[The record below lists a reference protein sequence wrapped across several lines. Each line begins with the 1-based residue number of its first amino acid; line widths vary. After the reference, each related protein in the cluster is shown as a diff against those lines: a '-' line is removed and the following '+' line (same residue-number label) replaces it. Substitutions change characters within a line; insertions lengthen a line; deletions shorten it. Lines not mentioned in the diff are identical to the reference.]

1 MKDAEI
7 YIIMYLHS
15 CVQEFNPISLGPPNL
30 TISWKPTKIMN
41 QITANILKKVAKT
54 HFVRTAMEEHA
65 DLSAFRQRPTVR
77 IIVGISAIGVS
88 YIIGWP
94 AVGLLG
100 AISIHLGEPLI
111 VAIGGPMTY
120 GLSHLVFIVGMY
132 LAGAE
137 YARIFLR
144 WATRVAM
151 ERLIG
156 HTGS

>member
-1 MKDAEI
+1 
-7 YIIMYLHS
+7 
-15 CVQEFNPISLGPPNL
+15 
-30 TISWKPTKIMN
+30 MN
-41 QITANILKKVAKT
+41 QVTTNILRKIAGT
-54 HFVRTAMEEHA
+54 DFVRAAMEERA
-65 DLSAFRQRPTVR
+65 DLSAFRQRPSVR

-100 AISIHLGEPLI
+100 AISIYLNKPLI
-111 VAIGGPMTY
+111 VMIGGPLTY

-132 LAGAE
+132 LAGAQ

-151 ERLIG
+151 EKLIG
-156 HTGS
+156 QTNSET

>member
-1 MKDAEI
+1 
-7 YIIMYLHS
+7 
-15 CVQEFNPISLGPPNL
+15 
-30 TISWKPTKIMN
+30 
-41 QITANILKKVAKT
+41 
-54 HFVRTAMEEHA
+54 MEERA
-65 DLSAFRQRPTVR
+65 DLSAFRQRPSVR

-100 AISIHLGEPLI
+100 AISIYLNEPLI
-111 VAIGGPMTY
+111 VMIGGPLTY

-132 LAGAE
+132 LAGAQ

-151 ERLIG
+151 EKLIG
-156 HTGS
+156 QTNSET

>member
-1 MKDAEI
+1 
-7 YIIMYLHS
+7 
-15 CVQEFNPISLGPPNL
+15 
-30 TISWKPTKIMN
+30 MN
-41 QITANILKKVAKT
+41 QVTTNILRKIAGT
-54 HFVRTAMEEHA
+54 DFVRAAMEERA
-65 DLSAFRQRPTVR
+65 DLSAFRQRPSVR

-100 AISIHLGEPLI
+100 AISIYLNEPLI
-111 VAIGGPMTY
+111 VMIGGPLTY

-132 LAGAE
+132 LAGAQ

-151 ERLIG
+151 EKLIG
-156 HTGS
+156 QTNSET

>member
-1 MKDAEI
+1 
-7 YIIMYLHS
+7 
-15 CVQEFNPISLGPPNL
+15 
-30 TISWKPTKIMN
+30 MN
-41 QITANILKKVAKT
+41 QVTTNILRKIAGT
-54 HFVRTAMEEHA
+54 DFVRAAMEERA
-65 DLSAFRQRPTVR
+65 DLSAFRQRPSVR

-100 AISIHLGEPLI
+100 AISIYLNEPLI
-111 VAIGGPMTY
+111 VIIGGPLTY

-132 LAGAE
+132 LAGAQ

-151 ERLIG
+151 EKLIG
-156 HTGS
+156 QTNSET